1 MKDGVK
7 RAKSTPGEFY
17 VPEPSLERQGGA
29 GRELPTIPAA
39 GRASWKRATEL
50 GSETHS
56 ARYQPLLPLAPVV
69 LGKRE
74 LLNSNFQEHS
84 KERSQHTHNALTPE
98 GAQHVVVIF
107 ITTVL
112 E

>member
-1 MKDGVK
+1 MKDCVK
-7 RAKSTPGEFY
+7 RAKSTPGELY

-29 GRELPTIPAA
+29 GREPPTIPA
-39 GRASWKRATEL
+39 GRGSWKRATEL

-69 LGKRE
+69 LGKSE

-84 KERSQHTHNALTPE
+84 KE
-98 GAQHVVVIF
+98 
-107 ITTVL
+107 
-112 E
+112 